1 MKINQLTD
9 AFESLDESVIDSV
22 VNARNSST
30 KFKKRRYLRYIS
42 IAACFC
48 ITVTSVF
55 FGILNRNVA
64 HAQDLMEGIIP
75 NQVESTDLDAYN
87 EKVTDFAI
95 RLFKASQ
102 TDGENSLVSPLSVMC
117 ALSMTLNGADGE
129 TRSQMESVLGM
140 TGDELNNYIYSYI
153 NSLPVKNKY
162 KLKVAN
168 SIWYRD
174 SELFVPNRDFL
185 QTNADYYGAQLYRSD
200 FDSSTLNE
208 INEWVERETDGMI
221 PQILDHLDDDSLM
234 VLVNTLA
241 FQADWAL
248 IYEIDDI
255 FENVFTLEDG
265 TEKNVKFMYGE
276 QNKYFESDNCIG
288 FIKNYVGDKYAF
300 AAILPDEGITMSDF
314 LDTLTGEKVSY
325 MLANEKYGQ
334 VSTRIPKFKTEYNVH
349 MKDALT
355 KMGMPDAF
363 SPECADFGLM
373 GSFDGNVYIDNVIHR
388 TFIEVNER
396 GTSAGAATAIPTL
409 GITGIGGVS
418 IYLDRPFV
426 YMLIDLDTNTPFFVG
441 TVMDPQI

>member
-1 MKINQLTD
+1 MRKEQLSD
-9 AFESLDESVIDSV
+9 AFDSLDDAVIDSV
-22 VNARNSST
+22 IKTN
-30 KFKKRRYLRYIS
+30 KKHKPKRIFMRYVA
-42 IAACFC
+42 IAACLC

-55 FGILNRNVA
+55 FGIFNNNVA
-64 HAQDLMEGIIP
+64 HAEDLMEGITP
-75 NQVESTDLDAYN
+75 NEVKLTDLKPYN
-87 EKVTDFAI
+87 AKVTDFAI

-102 TDGENSLVSPLSVMC
+102 TDGKSSLVSPLSVMC
-117 ALSMTLNGADGE
+117 ALSMALNGADGE
-129 TRSQMESVLGM
+129 TRVQMESVLGM
-140 TGDELNNYIYSYI
+140 TVEELNNYLYSYI
-153 NSLPVKNKY
+153 SSLPIKNKY

-174 SELFVPNRDFL
+174 SEVFVPNRDFL

-221 PQILDHLDDDSLM
+221 PRILDHLDDDSLM

-241 FQADWAL
+241 FQADWKE
-248 IYEIDDI
+248 IYETDEI

-265 TEKNVKFMYGE
+265 TEKNVKFMYGN
-276 QNKYFESDNCIG
+276 QKKYFESDNCIG

-300 AAILPDEGITMSDF
+300 AAILPDEGISISDF

-325 MLANEKYGQ
+325 MLANEKQAQ

-349 MKDALT
+349 MKDALI

-373 GSFDGNVYIDNVIHR
+373 GSFNGNIYIDNVIHK

-396 GTSAGAATAIPTL
+396 GTRAGAATAIPTL
-409 GITGIGGVS
+409 GITGIGDVS
-418 IYLDRPFV
+418 IHLDRPFV
-426 YMLIDLDTNTPFFVG
+426 YMLIDLDTNTPFFIG
-441 TVMDPQI
+441 TMMDPVI

>member
-1 MKINQLTD
+1 MKKEELSN
-9 AFESLDESVIDSV
+9 AFEYIDDSVIDE
-22 VNARNSST
+22 VNKARNS
-30 KFKKRRYLRYIS
+30 KPKPKHRKLIRYIAF
-42 IAACFC
+42 AACFC
-48 ITVTSVF
+48 LIFTSLFFTVPLF
-55 FGILNRNVA
+55 NVA
-64 HAQDLMEGIIP
+64 HAQDLMEGITP
-75 NQVESTDLDAYN
+75 NYVEPIDLDAYN
-87 EKVTDFAI
+87 ERVTDFAI

-102 TDGENSLVSPLSVMC
+102 TDGKSSLVSPLSVMC
-117 ALSMTLNGADGE
+117 ALSMALNGADGE
-129 TRSQMESVLGM
+129 TRAQMESVLGM
-140 TGDELNNYIYSYI
+140 TAEELNNYLYSYI
-153 NSLPVKNKY
+153 NSLPIKNKY

-174 SELFVPNRDFL
+174 SEFFVPNRDFL
-185 QTNADYYGAQLYRSD
+185 QTNADYYGAQLYQSD

-221 PQILDHLDDDSLM
+221 PRILDHLDDDSLM

-241 FQADWAL
+241 FQADWKE
-248 IYEIDDI
+248 IYETDEI

-265 TEKNVKFMYGE
+265 TEKNVKFMYGD
-276 QNKYFESDNCIG
+276 QRKYFESDNCIG

-300 AAILPDEGITMSDF
+300 AAILPDEGISMSDF

-325 MLANEKYGQ
+325 MLANEKNGQ

-373 GSFDGNVYIDNVIHR
+373 GSFNGNVYIDNVIHK

-396 GTSAGAATAIPTL
+396 GTRAGAATAIPTL
-409 GITGIGGVS
+409 GITGNGSVS

-426 YMLIDLDTNTPFFVG
+426 YMLIDLDTKTPFFIG
-441 TVMDPQI
+441 TMMDPAI